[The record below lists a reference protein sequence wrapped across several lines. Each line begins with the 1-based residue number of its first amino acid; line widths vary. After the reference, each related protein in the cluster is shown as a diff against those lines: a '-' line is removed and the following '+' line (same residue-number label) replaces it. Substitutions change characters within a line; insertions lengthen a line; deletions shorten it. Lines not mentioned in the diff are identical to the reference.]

1 MEELIRLMKVA
12 LATSHAYQLK
22 AQYYHWNVEGPNFPQ
37 YHDLFGKI
45 YGDVYGSLDQ
55 FAEEIRALGAYAPGS
70 HTRYAELS
78 IIQEENM
85 IPDSLTMAD
94 RLLSDTYIVI
104 EQLNSV
110 FETSEQNKKYGL
122 SDFIA
127 GRIDMMNKW
136 AWQLRATTK
145 TPGLTTT

>member
-1 MEELIRLMKVA
+1 MEELVQEMKVA
-12 LATSHAYQLK
+12 LATSYTYQLK
-22 AQYYHWNVEGPNFPQ
+22 AHYYHWNVEGSNFPQ
-37 YHDLFGKI
+37 YHQFFGMI
-45 YGDVYGSLDQ
+45 YEDVDGSIDQ
-55 FAEEIRALGAYAPGS
+55 FAEEVRALGAYAPGS
-70 HTRYAELS
+70 YGRFSELS
-78 IIQEENM
+78 LVIGDET
-85 IPDSLTMAD
+85 IPDGISMAN